1 MKKRSSV
8 RTIPADEVAGIVIEP
23 IQGEGGYVIPPPDFF
38 IQLRDV
44 CNRYGILLIADEVQ
58 AGIGRTGKW
67 WSIQNFGV
75 EPDIVTT
82 AKGIAS
88 GMPLGAMIARKSI
101 VTWPKGAHGNT
112 FGGNPL
118 SCVAALATL
127 ELIEDEYLDNA
138 AVVGKYI
145 LGRLKKI
152 QEKHPSIG
160 EVRGIG
166 LMIGVEFVTDRTTKM
181 PATELRNRVE
191 HLAFERGLLTLGL
204 RSQRYPHFPC
214 SLHH

>member
-1 MKKRSSV
+1 M
-8 RTIPADEVAGIVIEP
+8 IEP

-38 IQLRDV
+38 IQLRAICD
-44 CNRYGILLIADEVQ
+44 RYGILLIADEVQ

-75 EPDIVTT
+75 EPDIVTS

-101 VTWPKGAHGNT
+101 VTWPKGTHGNT

-127 ELIEDEYLDNA
+127 ELIENEYLDNA
-138 AVVGKYI
+138 VVVGKYI
-145 LGRLKKI
+145 LERLKII
-152 QEKHPSIG
+152 QSKHPSIG

-166 LMIGVEFVTDRTTKM
+166 LMIGIEFVKDYISKDT
-181 PATELRNRVE
+181 
-191 HLAFERGLLTLGL
+191 
-204 RSQRYPHFPC
+204 C
-214 SLHH
+214 C